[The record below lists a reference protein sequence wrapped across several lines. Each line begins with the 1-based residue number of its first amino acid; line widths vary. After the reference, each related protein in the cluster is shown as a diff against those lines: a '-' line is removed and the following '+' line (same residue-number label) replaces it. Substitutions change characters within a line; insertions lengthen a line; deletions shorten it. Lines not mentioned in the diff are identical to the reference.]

1 MGPDPP
7 RKSLCRAL
15 FSLPPLLDVTARC
28 SSSAACPARG
38 TAVSLSLATCFS
50 PWRPGRTTTRGVCEG
65 QGQGAGGRG
74 EDHLCGAPLG
84 FPLPLEHE
92 ATHLQ
97 TCSRRWEGRGHGDTV
112 LAMQYTPSCR

>member
-50 PWRPGRTTTRGVCEG
+50 PWRPGRTTTRGTPAA
-65 QGQGAGGRG
+65 QGMDTVGKTGGCKGMGHGWRAVG
-74 EDHLCGAPLG
+74 RQE
-84 FPLPLEHE
+84 
-92 ATHLQ
+92 
-97 TCSRRWEGRGHGDTV
+97 RGHRTWCHKGG
-112 LAMQYTPSCR
+112 S